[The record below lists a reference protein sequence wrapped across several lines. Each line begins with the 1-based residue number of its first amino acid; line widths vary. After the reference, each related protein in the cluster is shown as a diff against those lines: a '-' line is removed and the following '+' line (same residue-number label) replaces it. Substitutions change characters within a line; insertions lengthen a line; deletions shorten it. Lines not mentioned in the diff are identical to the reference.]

1 MRRSLHMARLR
12 GDGMAV
18 TVKKLYQNATFL
30 YGMNLVAGKGGM
42 GNLVQWVH
50 IVEDQ
55 NVTGFLHGGEL
66 VFTAGI
72 MNRGG
77 DWLLRFAERL
87 KGAGASAF
95 VVNLGPHT
103 AEIPPEVAAFCD
115 AENMPLFTI
124 PWETPMVD
132 MTRDFCHRIMRD
144 EHTEKNIA
152 SIFKNI
158 LFKAGDV
165 GGHVTQLERY
175 GFQRGS
181 RFCFVALSS
190 PGDAVQ
196 EPELSRLA
204 EGCARNFHDL
214 FVSFSYGEARILV
227 LVDYADDEIEAFV
240 GNLLARVPDGAFH
253 LGVSANQEGI
263 DDQSANFERA
273 LSAMRMARS
282 RGERA
287 VFYQKLGF
295 YKLLYA
301 VSDKSV
307 LRGIYLETIA
317 PIEKYDRE
325 NRTELLLLLQAFIE
339 LDGNLLQ
346 VAKSR
351 FMHRNTVTNQLKKIK
366 TVSGFDPLA
375 QTDILMLK
383 TGLMIREIL

>member
-1 MRRSLHMARLR
+1 
-12 GDGMAV
+12 MAV
-18 TVKKLYQNATFL
+18 TVKKLYKNATFL

-72 MNRGG
+72 MNRGD

-87 KGAGASAF
+87 KQMSASAF

-103 AEIPPEVAAFCD
+103 AAIPQEVADFCD
-115 AENMPLFTI
+115 AENMPLFTT

-144 EHTEKNIA
+144 EHTEKNIV
-152 SIFKNI
+152 SLFKNV

-165 GGHVTQLERY
+165 EGQITQLERY

-181 RFCFVALSS
+181 RFCFAALTT
-190 PGDAVQ
+190 PGDAFQ
-196 EPELSRLA
+196 EPELQRVA
-204 EGCARNFHDL
+204 ESCARNLHDL
-214 FVSFSYGEARILV
+214 FVSFSYGDARILV
-227 LVDYADDEIEAFV
+227 LVDYKDDEIEGFV
-240 GNLLARVPDGAFH
+240 NQFLVRTHEHIPDETFYV
-253 LGVSANQEGI
+253 GVSTNQEGI
-263 DDQSANFERA
+263 SEQAANFERA
-273 LSAMRMARS
+273 LSAMHMARS
-282 RGERA
+282 RGDKL
-287 VFYQKLGF
+287 VFYDRLGF
-295 YKLLYA
+295 YKLLCA
-301 VSDKSV
+301 VNDKSV
-307 LRGIYLETIA
+307 LRGIYQETIA

-325 NRTELLLLLQAFIE
+325 NRTELVLLLQSFID

-366 TVSGFDPLA
+366 AVSGLDPLA

-383 TGLMIREIL
+383 TGLMIRDIL